1 MQAWGGGVVV
11 RLFGD
16 SYNIL
21 ARIVFPGDGSLTAKP
36 KILVVRDTA
45 ADSSSLP
52 VIPDGYEIE
61 EVRSPLRA
69 LSRMTREPYAGVFVA
84 AGHIG
89 EAIRM
94 GKLLQNERILEEMPD
109 GIVLLDAENT
119 IIWGNG
125 RLREWTGHE
134 AVIGENFYSVLDS
147 PEILGPDFCPF
158 HTALTTGKA
167 SSSTL
172 RSGDNRY
179 FHVHAAPVSEGSKAP
194 ENLIVTVHDVTKE
207 VLQQQKLAAI
217 HQAGQELSDLKA
229 DELSRMS
236 IDERIELLKSNI
248 LHYTKDL
255 LHFDVVEIRLLDQK
269 TNRLEP
275 LLAVG
280 MEAAAEQRTLQA
292 LTQNNG
298 VTGFVAAT
306 GKSYL
311 CEDTTED
318 PLYLEGCKGAKS
330 SLTVPLVWH
339 DHVIGTF
346 NVESPEP
353 RAFGESDLQFLEI
366 FSRDVALA
374 LNTLE
379 LLAVQKANSA
389 QESVEAI
396 HSAVALPVDDILI
409 DAVNVMER
417 YIGHEPD
424 VVERLQRILR
434 HARDIKQVIQKIGQ
448 SMAPVQALPAGRQIE
463 KRPALK
469 SRRILVVDADE
480 TVRSAAHNL
489 LERYGCTV
497 ETAHDGA
504 EAVCMVRSMLHD
516 VGYDV
521 IITDIRL
528 PDMNGYEL
536 LLRLQEIVDPVPLVL
551 MTGYGYDPGHSI
563 VKARQAGIDLVL
575 FKPFR
580 LDQLLDTVEKAVAK
594 QELVKQS

>member
-1 MQAWGGGVVV
+1 
-11 RLFGD
+11 
-16 SYNIL
+16 
-21 ARIVFPGDGSLTAKP
+21 LTAKP

-45 ADSSSLP
+45 ADGASLP
-52 VIPDGYEIE
+52 VVPDGYEIE

-134 AVIGENFYSVLDS
+134 AIIGENFYSVLNS

-172 RSGDNRY
+172 RSGDNHY

-194 ENLIVTVHDVTKE
+194 EHLIVTVHDVTKE

-236 IDERIELLKSNI
+236 VDERIDLLKSNI

-269 TNRLEP
+269 TNLLEP

-280 MEAAAEQRTLQA
+280 MEAAAEQRTLHA
-292 LTQNNG
+292 LPQNNG
-298 VTGFVAAT
+298 VTGFVAST

-448 SMAPVQALPAGRQIE
+448 SLSPVQALPAGKQVE

-469 SRRILVVDADE
+469 GKRILVVDHDE

-489 LERYGCTV
+489 LERYGCVV

-504 EAVCMVRSMLHD
+504 EAVCMVRGMLHD

-528 PDMNGYEL
+528 PDINGYEL

-563 VKARQAGIDLVL
+563 VKARQAGIELVL